1 MPNKAKAVEQ
11 EQAPNL
17 ATSPNEHSVDSAA
30 RSLFDSLASDPDFA
44 EDETTESVDESQ
56 AETDES
62 QEELVEAES
71 EDFEEDVEDEGE
83 VEDEEYDEA
92 EEDEEPELY
101 TVKVDGE
108 EVEVTFDELLSGYSR
123 TQDYTRKTQNLAEQ
137 RKEIES
143 TRSEVEQARDRY
155 LAGLQQLEQALSP
168 DEPDWDKLREDLS
181 PDQFAARW
189 ADHQRQVQ
197 DLQKLQQHRVQEQR
211 EREQEILSREQEAL
225 VEAVPEWKDDE
236 VKQEELGELHS
247 YAKNLGYTDE
257 ELSQVYD
264 HRVLLML
271 RDAKRYRD
279 LKAKGTEATK
289 GKKKTSKTLKP
300 GARKKTSPK
309 AKSRKKAERAME
321 RLERSGRPED
331 AAAVFLET
339 LDLDE

>member
-1 MPNKAKAVEQ
+1 MAKKDNTAVQ

-17 ATSPNEHSVDSAA
+17 ATSPNEHSVETAA
-30 RSLFDSLASDPDFA
+30 QSLFDSLASDPDFA

-56 AETDES
+56 AEIDES
-62 QEELVEAES
+62 QEEVIEAES
-71 EDFEEDVEDEGE
+71 EDFDEEDVEDEGE

-92 EEDEEPELY
+92 EEDEEPDLY
-101 TVKVDGE
+101 AVKVDGE
-108 EVEVTFDELLSGYSR
+108 EVEVTLDELLSGYSR
-123 TQDYTRKTQNLAEQ
+123 TRDYTQKTQAVAEE
-137 RKEIES
+137 RKQVES
-143 TRSEVEQARDRY
+143 LKSEAQQARDRY
-155 LAGLQQLEQALSP
+155 LAGLQQLEQALAP

-189 ADHQRQVQ
+189 ADHQRRVQ

-211 EREQEILSREQEAL
+211 EREQEILSQEQKAL
-225 VEAVPEWKDDE
+225 VEAVPEWKDGE

-247 YAKNLGYTDE
+247 YAKNLGYSDE

-309 AKSRKKAERAME
+309 AKSRKQAERAMK
-321 RLERSGRPED
+321 RLESSGRPED

-339 LDLDE
+339 LDLD